1 MMLEKSRFLGY
12 PGFYYPE
19 GQKKDEQGNFFISM
33 IVLWEEIICKI
44 YFKFQIFKSSQG
56 SWNH

>member
-56 SWNH
+56 